1 MNNGN
6 NRRILF
12 ALGAIF
18 LSVLA
23 LAASGVGA
31 IPKKDTWYTQHYIIM
46 QDFERKAYRALS
58 VDSRKAFQELFWA
71 ARTSDARA
79 TFQARLGYV
88 TKNYWKENSQQPW
101 NTDRSRIY
109 LLNGSPA
116 AIDFD
121 QNVSWALTTMPTGQG
136 GAVATDRSNEDIG
149 ANRAEIWT
157 YAYSRYFIKYGFV
170 FVTPNSWRSATP
182 PAAGTQY
189 RQQFEDYSKNV
200 TFGIVDLEKYKQ
212 ELAGLEK
219 KK

>member
-6 NRRILF
+6 NRRILV

-23 LAASGVGA
+23 LPARGVGA
-31 IPKKDTWYTQHYIIM
+31 IPKKDAWYTQHYIIM
-46 QDFERKAYRALS
+46 QDFERKAYRVLS
-58 VDSRKAFQELFWA
+58 ADGRKAFQELFWA

-79 TFQARLGYV
+79 TFQARLEYV
-88 TKNYWKENSQQPW
+88 KKNFWKENSKQPW

-116 AIDFD
+116 AIDYD
-121 QNVSWALTTMPTGQG
+121 QNVSWALSVLPTGQG
-136 GAVATDRSNEDIG
+136 GAVATDRSNEDVG

-157 YAYSRYFIKYGFV
+157 YPYSRFFIKYGFV
-170 FVTPNSWRSATP
+170 FVAPSSWKSATP

-189 RQQFEDYSKNV
+189 REQLEDFNRDV

-212 ELAGLEK
+212 DLSGLEK
-219 KK
+219 K

>member
-1 MNNGN
+1 
-6 NRRILF
+6 
-12 ALGAIF
+12 
-18 LSVLA
+18 
-23 LAASGVGA
+23 
-31 IPKKDTWYTQHYIIM
+31 M

-58 VDSRKAFQELFWA
+58 VDGRKAFQELFWA

-79 TFQARLGYV
+79 TFQARLEYV

-109 LLNGSPA
+109 LLNGYPA
-116 AIDFD
+116 AIDYD
-121 QNVSWALTTMPTGQG
+121 QNVSWALTALPTGQG

-157 YAYSRYFIKYGFV
+157 YPYSRFFIKYGFL
-170 FVTPNSWRSATP
+170 FVSPNSWRSATP

-189 RQQFEDYSKNV
+189 REQFEDFSRDV

-212 ELAGLEK
+212 DLAGLDK